1 MATLSLLEV
10 KHPCCSTW
18 HCRCRNEGNTVTETH
33 REKICC
39 PIGPPNLEDLRN
51 HASRILTYIVH
62 IYLFYLHYI
71 RCLSFSSFKG
81 VVYVWSQ
88 EKDAPVAIATTV
100 APIDPRG
107 SLDRMIY
114 IIIAT
119 LTYSNM
125 LDAEGTIILPKASL
139 YAIRHGID
147 PSRSQS
153 SSNPPPLGVNDRTI
167 LHIVLCFYS
176 HYYTVLVPPHY
187 WSGHA

>member
-1 MATLSLLEV
+1 
-10 KHPCCSTW
+10 
-18 HCRCRNEGNTVTETH
+18 
-33 REKICC
+33 
-39 PIGPPNLEDLRN
+39 
-51 HASRILTYIVH
+51 
-62 IYLFYLHYI
+62 
-71 RCLSFSSFKG
+71 
-81 VVYVWSQ
+81 
-88 EKDAPVAIATTV
+88 
-100 APIDPRG
+100 
-107 SLDRMIY
+107 MIY

-187 WSGHA
+187 TDQGMHKQRPFFAK